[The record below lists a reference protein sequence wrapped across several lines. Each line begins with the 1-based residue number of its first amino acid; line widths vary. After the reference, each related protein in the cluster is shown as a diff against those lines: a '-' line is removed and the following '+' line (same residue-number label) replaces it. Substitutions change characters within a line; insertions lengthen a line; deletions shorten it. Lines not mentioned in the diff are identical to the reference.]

1 MFENQTFD
9 AILTRMLNRVSNTL
23 DKREGSII
31 YTALAPIAVELAQ
44 AYADLDVFMRLTFAR
59 TADGDFLTYR
69 TAESGVNRRPAT
81 PAVRKGVFD
90 AAVPVGS
97 RFRGG
102 DVVYIVREHI
112 AGNEYRLEA
121 ETPGAIGNVYFGS
134 LLPIEYIEGLTTAM
148 LADVLIP
155 GEDEESD
162 EALYQ
167 RYLEEI
173 NAMRYGGNVDQ
184 YREWISDIPGVGR
197 FRVQPLWNG
206 RGTVRAII
214 TDANNNVPSQ
224 ELVDLVQNTL
234 DPEQDAMG
242 TGLVPIGHVFT
253 AVGAMPQTVNVVMTV
268 VLEEGYGPSDIEQE
282 VEDIINGY
290 FSEIN
295 FEEPD
300 FVQTTIRQSVILSR
314 LIGIAAVRDIL
325 SLTLNGVDG
334 NIVLEP
340 DEVAQL
346 GTVTINVAV

>member
-1 MFENQTFD
+1 MFEDQTFET
-9 AILTRMLNRVSNTL
+9 ILGRMLSEVSDSL

-44 AYADLDVFMRLTFAR
+44 IYTDLDVFLKLTFAR
-59 TADGDFLTYR
+59 TADGDFLAYR
-69 TAESGVNRRPAT
+69 TEESGVRKRPAT
-81 PAVRKGVFD
+81 PAIRKGIFD
-90 AAVPVGS
+90 APVPIGS

-102 DVVYIVREHI
+102 DVVYVVTEHI
-112 AGNEYRLEA
+112 SGNEYRLEA

-134 LLPIEYIEGLTTAM
+134 LLPIEYVEGLTTAT

-173 NAMRYGGNVDQ
+173 NATRYGGNVDQ
-184 YREWISDIPGVGR
+184 YREWISAIPGVGR
-197 FRVQPLWNG
+197 FKVQPLWNG

-214 TDANNNVPSQ
+214 TDANNNVPSP

-234 DPEQDAMG
+234 DPYQDAMG

-253 AVGAMPQTVNVVMTV
+253 AVGAVPKVVNVAMTV
-268 VLEEGYGPSDIEQE
+268 VFEEGYGPSDIQE
-282 VEDIINGY
+282 DVERIIDEY

-295 FEEPD
+295 FES
-300 FVQTTIRQSVILSR
+300 TTIRQAILLSR
-314 LIGIAAVRDIL
+314 IVNLAPVKDVL
-325 SLTLNGVDG
+325 ELLLNDVDG
-334 NIVLEP
+334 NITLAE
-340 DEVAQL
+340 DEVAQR
-346 GTVTINVAV
+346 GAVTINAV

>member
-1 MFENQTFD
+1 VYESQTYE
-9 AILTRMLNRVSNTL
+9 AILQRMLERVSSDI

-31 YTALAPIAVELAQ
+31 HTALAPIAAELAQ
-44 AYADLDVFMRLTFAR
+44 AYVDLDTFVNLTFAR
-59 TADGDFLTYR
+59 TSDGEFLAYR
-69 TAESGVNRRPAT
+69 TAESGVNRRLAT
-81 PAVRKGVFD
+81 PAIRRGVFD
-90 AAVPVGS
+90 APVPIGS

-102 DVVYIVREHI
+102 DVVYVVREQI

-134 LLPIEYIEGLTTAM
+134 LLPIEYIEGLTTAT

-173 NAMRYGGNVDQ
+173 NATRYGGNVDQ
-184 YREWISDIPGVGR
+184 YREWISAIPGVGR

-206 RGTVRAII
+206 RGTVRAIV
-214 TDANNNVPSQ
+214 TDANNMPPSA
-224 ELVDLVQNTL
+224 ELVQLVQNTL
-234 DPEQDAMG
+234 DPEQDGMG

-253 AVGAMPQTVNVVMTV
+253 AFGATPKTVSVTMTV
-268 VLEEGYGPSDIEQE
+268 VFEEGYGPSDIEQE
-282 VEDIINGY
+282 AEQIISGY

-295 FEEPD
+295 FENPN

-334 NIVLEP
+334 NITLAA
-340 DEVAQL
+340 DEVAKL

>member
-1 MFENQTFD
+1 MFENQTFE
-9 AILTRMLNRVSNTL
+9 AILTRMLDRVSNTI

-90 AAVPVGS
+90 AAVPIGS

-112 AGNEYRLEA
+112 DGQEYRLEA
-121 ETPGAIGNVYFGS
+121 ETPGAVGNVYFGS
-134 LLPIEYIEGLTTAM
+134 LLPIEYVEGLTTAT
-148 LADVLIP
+148 LDDVLIL

-173 NAMRYGGNVDQ
+173 NATRYGGNVDQ
-184 YREWISDIPGVGR
+184 YREWISAVPGVGR

-206 RGTVRAII
+206 RGTVRAVI
-214 TDANNNVPSQ
+214 TDANNMVPSP
-224 ELVDLVQNTL
+224 ELVELVQNTL
-234 DPEQDAMG
+234 DPAQDGMG

-253 AVGAMPQTVNVVMTV
+253 AFGATPQTVNVVMTV

-282 VEDIINGY
+282 VEDIINEY

-295 FEEPD
+295 FEDPD
-300 FVQTTIRQSVILSR
+300 FVQTTVRQSVILSR

>member
-1 MFENQTFD
+1 MYELQTYE
-9 AILTRMLNRVSNTL
+9 AILTRMLDRVSNTL

-31 YTALAPIAVELAQ
+31 YTALAPVAVELAQ

-81 PAVRKGVFD
+81 PAIRKGVFD
-90 AAVPVGS
+90 APVPIGS

-102 DVVYIVREHI
+102 DVVYVVRELI

-121 ETPGAIGNVYFGS
+121 ETPGAIGNTYFGS
-134 LLPIEYIEGLTTAM
+134 LLPIEYIEGLTTAT

-173 NAMRYGGNVDQ
+173 NATRYGGNVDQ

-197 FRVQPLWNG
+197 FRVQPLWSG
-206 RGTVRAII
+206 RGTVRAVI
-214 TDANNNVPSQ
+214 TDAANMPPSP
-224 ELVDLVQNTL
+224 ELVELVQNTL
-234 DPEQDAMG
+234 DPAQDGMG
-242 TGLVPIGHVFT
+242 TGLVPIGHIFT
-253 AVGAMPQTVNVVMTV
+253 AAGAVPKAVNVAMTV
-268 VLEEGYGPSDIEQE
+268 LFEDGYGPADIQQKVEQ
-282 VEDIINGY
+282 IITDY

-295 FEEPD
+295 FEDPN
-300 FVQTTIRQSVILSR
+300 FVPTTVRHAVLLSR
-314 LIGIAAVRDIL
+314 LIGVPVVRDIL

-334 NIVLEP
+334 NITLAS

>member
-1 MFENQTFD
+1 VFENQTFE

-31 YTALAPIAVELAQ
+31 YTALAPIAAELAQ

-112 AGNEYRLEA
+112 GGQEYRLEA

-134 LLPIEYIEGLTTAM
+134 LLPIEYIEGLTTAT

-173 NAMRYGGNVDQ
+173 NATRYGGNVDQ
-184 YREWISDIPGVGR
+184 YREWISAIPGVGR
-197 FRVQPLWNG
+197 FRVQPLWSG
-206 RGTVRAII
+206 RGTVRAVI
-214 TDANNNVPSQ
+214 TDADNMPPSP
-224 ELVDLVQNTL
+224 ELVELVQNTL
-234 DPEQDAMG
+234 DPYQDGNG
-242 TGLVPIGHVFT
+242 TGLVPIGHIFT
-253 AVGAMPQTVNVVMTV
+253 AVGATPVTVNVVMTV
-268 VLEEGYGPSDIEQE
+268 LLEDGYGPSDIEQE
-282 VEDIINGY
+282 VEQIINWY

-295 FEEPD
+295 FEDPD

-314 LIGIAAVRDIL
+314 LIGIAVVRDIL

-334 NIVLEP
+334 NIVMEP

>member
-1 MFENQTFD
+1 LFEDQTFET
-9 AILTRMLNRVSNTL
+9 ILERMLNRVSDNL
-23 DKREGSII
+23 DKREGSVI
-31 YTALAPIAVELAQ
+31 YTALAPIAAELAQ
-44 AYADLDVFMRLTFAR
+44 MYADLDVFMNLTFAR
-59 TADGDFLTYR
+59 TADGEFLTYR
-69 TAESGVNRRPAT
+69 AAESGVSRRPAT
-81 PAVRKGVFD
+81 PAIRKGIFD
-90 AAVPVGS
+90 APVPVGS

-102 DVVYIVREHI
+102 DVVYIVRDHI
-112 AGNEYRLEA
+112 GGQEYRLEA
-121 ETPGAIGNVYFGS
+121 ETPGEIGNEYFGS

-173 NAMRYGGNVDQ
+173 NATRYGGNVDQ
-184 YREWISDIPGVGR
+184 YREWISAIPGVGR

-234 DPEQDAMG
+234 DPHQDGMG

-253 AVGAMPQTVNVVMTV
+253 AMGAVPKVVNITITVI
-268 VLEEGYGPSDIEQE
+268 LEEGYGPADIQQDAER
-282 VEDIINGY
+282 IITRY

-295 FEEPD
+295 FED
-300 FVQTTIRQSVILSR
+300 QKFVPTTVRHAIILSR
-314 LIGIAAVRDIL
+314 LIGIPAVKDIL

-334 NIVLEP
+334 NITLAA
-340 DEVAQL
+340 DEVASL
-346 GTVTINVAV
+346 GAVTINAAV

>member
-1 MFENQTFD
+1 MFENQTFE

-31 YTALAPIAVELAQ
+31 YTALAPIAAELAQ

-90 AAVPVGS
+90 AAIPVGS

-102 DVVYIVREHI
+102 DVVYVVREHI
-112 AGNEYRLEA
+112 DGQEYRMEA

-134 LLPIEYIEGLTTAM
+134 LLPIEYIEGLTTAV

-162 EALYQ
+162 DALYQ

-173 NAMRYGGNVDQ
+173 NATRYGGNVVQ
-184 YREWISDIPGVGR
+184 YREWISAVPGVGR

-234 DPEQDAMG
+234 DPHQDGIG

-253 AVGAMPQTVNVVMTV
+253 AFGATPKTVNVTMTV
-268 VLEEGYGPSDIEQE
+268 LLEEGYGPSDIEQE